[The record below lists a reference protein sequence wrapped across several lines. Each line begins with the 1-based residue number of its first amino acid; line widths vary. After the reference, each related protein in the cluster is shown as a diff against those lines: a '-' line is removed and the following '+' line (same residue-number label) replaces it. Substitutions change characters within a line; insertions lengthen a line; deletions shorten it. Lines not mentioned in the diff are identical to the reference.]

1 MSRTIEIK
9 GRSDGAVLFAFE
21 ATDEQHASDKDMRH
35 ALEAAAIRR
44 ADLRGAAL
52 SGADLSGADL
62 RGANLRDADLCDAD
76 LRGAALSGA
85 DLSGADLR
93 GADLRGA
100 ALSGADLRGADLR
113 DADLRGAA
121 LSGADLSGA
130 NLSRF
135 RDDVWAVLSS
145 APAEASAVLAALQAG
160 RVDGTVYLGDC
171 ACLVGT
177 IAKARGCHHT
187 ALGVLKPDGLRL
199 AETWFM
205 QIRPGHTPANNGPT
219 RLAAEWVGEWLASM
233 RSAFGAQP
241 SDGSQA

>member
-85 DLSGADLR
+85 DLR

-100 ALSGADLRGADLR
+100 NLRDADLCDADLRGADLR

-177 IAKARGCHHT
+177 IAKARGCHYT

>member
-44 ADLRGAAL
+44 ADLR
-52 SGADLSGADL
+52 
-62 RGANLRDADLCDAD
+62 DAD
-76 LRGAALSGA
+76 LR
-85 DLSGADLR
+85 
-93 GADLRGA
+93 
-100 ALSGADLRGADLR
+100 
-113 DADLRGAA
+113 
-121 LSGADLSGA
+121 GA